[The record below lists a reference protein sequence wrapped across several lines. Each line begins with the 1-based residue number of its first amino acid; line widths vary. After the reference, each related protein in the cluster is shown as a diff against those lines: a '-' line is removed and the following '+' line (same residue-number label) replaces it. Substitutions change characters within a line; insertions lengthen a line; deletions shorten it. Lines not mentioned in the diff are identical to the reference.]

1 MSDYSEYLM
10 KFKDF
15 YRNTLLPCISGPEL
29 IPTCKETQLIRF
41 QSKVVGLVP
50 PAKRHSMRI
59 INLGK
64 PSCYPI
70 LQL

>member
-1 MSDYSEYLM
+1 MSDYSEYSI
-10 KFKDF
+10 K
-15 YRNTLLPCISGPEL
+15 LLISTEINFCHPLGPEL

-64 PSCYPI
+64 PAF
-70 LQL
+70 